1 MLCIPLRSFIITS
14 ILSMILC
21 LNLAQKIHTGFL
33 AILSYFHCN
42 GCFLSLEL
50 VLENEKGFL
59 GFLFTPTNLSPRILP
74 RSSVKKPKSALLK
87 SRVVILLF
95 NLLPALRILNH
106 HLTVTA
112 EKISSMHSKN
122 FLDCLCPAVLLLQ
135 QILGCLKFPMRTW
148 VCKCWVA
155 SICLSKASF
164 TCSSC

>member
-87 SRVVILLF
+87 SRVVILPF

-112 EKISSMHSKN
+112 EKAVFDLHIPNNSFIVGEYEVRQSTSSSHCV
-122 FLDCLCPAVLLLQ
+122 FYH
-135 QILGCLKFPMRTW
+135 FEE
-148 VCKCWVA
+148 
-155 SICLSKASF
+155 
-164 TCSSC
+164 